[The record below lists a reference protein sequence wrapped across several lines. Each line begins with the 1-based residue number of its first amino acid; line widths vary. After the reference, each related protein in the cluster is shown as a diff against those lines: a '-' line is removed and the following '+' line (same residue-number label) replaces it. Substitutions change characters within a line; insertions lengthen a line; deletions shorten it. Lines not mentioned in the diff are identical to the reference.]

1 MSYKLYSD
9 EEKRLQRKLIPLNI
23 IVALLALV
31 AAISL
36 IITPL
41 LKIDIGKVAPALVSE
56 MSGSSESGSSGE
68 GSESEGSE
76 GSQGDELSQMMAVM
90 FEGVDAVIELSPL
103 DMAKVLIALENQK
116 GAILIESLLVKNGFI
131 EQVSASFINSYL
143 ATKTKAI
150 VSAEDFDKLDIDTL
164 NDALLKIDSVQSSEE
179 MVEELDDYL
188 KLLEEQLDFTF
199 TEEQKNAARENCVEL
214 YDTTVAATGGSFSVE
229 EMICVQMSPEGG
241 DAYTSYSD
249 LVMGMASGDFDS
261 DESTSGLADYA
272 QMMNQIAAPYG
283 YLFIFVAFHALMW
296 FILFLFA
303 FFRTF
308 AKNKRFTM
316 WYVKLVSCWP
326 CIIFCLAPLAMTVA
340 AAGVGLPAT
349 LVTVFSAVSSMTW
362 ISGICYLL
370 LWVFSIC
377 WAFPIKH
384 KIRKV
389 RKGR

>member
-23 IVALLALV
+23 VVALLALV

-41 LKIDIGKVAPALVSE
+41 LKIDIGKIAPALVSE
-56 MSGSSESGSSGE
+56 MSGSSESTG
-68 GSESEGSE
+68 SEGSE
-76 GSQGDELSQMMAVM
+76 GSEASQGDELSEMLAVM

-103 DMAKVLIALENQK
+103 DMFKVLTAPENEK
-116 GAILIESLLVKNGFI
+116 GSILINSLLVKNGLV
-131 EQVSASFINSYL
+131 EQISASFINSYL

-150 VSAEDFDKLDIDTL
+150 VSAEDFEKLDLDTL

-199 TEEQKNAARENCVEL
+199 TDEQKTAAHENCKEV

-229 EMICVQMSPEGG
+229 EMICVHMSPEGG
-241 DAYTSYSD
+241 EAYTSYSD
-249 LVMGMASGDFDS
+249 LIVGMASGDFDS
-261 DESTSGLADYA
+261 EESTSGLADYA
-272 QMMNQIAAPYG
+272 QMLNQIAAPYG

-303 FFRTF
+303 FFRIF

-326 CIIFCLAPLAMTVA
+326 CIFFFLAPLAMTVA

-349 LVTVFSAVSSMTW
+349 LVTVFAAVSSMTW

-370 LWVFSIC
+370 LWAFSIC